1 MTIRLAADLQPD
13 SIVDG
18 VGIRTVLW
26 TQGCSHACLGCQN
39 PQTHDFKG
47 GVEVSVDEVKEAIRE
62 LKGQTGITLSGG
74 DPLFQVEPCI
84 EICKYAKSLGMDV
97 WCYTGFLYEDILN
110 NKKQR
115 ELLNYIDVLVD
126 GKFILE
132 QFSLNLKF
140 KGSKNQRVI
149 DVKESLRTNS
159 VCLLKECQDDYEEE
173 INGYQKRECV
183 FI

>member
-18 VGIRTVLW
+18 LGIRTVLW
-26 TQGCSHACLGCQN
+26 TQGCSHACPGCQN

-47 GVEVSVDEVKEAIRE
+47 GVEVSIEEVKEAMQEI
-62 LKGQTGITLSGG
+62 KGQTGITLSGG
-74 DPLFQVEPCI
+74 DPFFQVEPCI
-84 EICKYAKSLGMDV
+84 EICHYAKSLGWDV
-97 WCYTGFLYEDILN
+97 WCYTGFLYEDLLKN
-110 NKKQR
+110 EKQR
-115 ELLNYIDVLVD
+115 KLLDCIDVLVD
-126 GKFILE
+126 GKFILS

-140 KGSKNQRVI
+140 KGSRNQRII

-159 VCLLKECQDDYEEE
+159 VCLLKECQDDYVEESNE
-173 INGYQKRECV
+173 YQKRECV